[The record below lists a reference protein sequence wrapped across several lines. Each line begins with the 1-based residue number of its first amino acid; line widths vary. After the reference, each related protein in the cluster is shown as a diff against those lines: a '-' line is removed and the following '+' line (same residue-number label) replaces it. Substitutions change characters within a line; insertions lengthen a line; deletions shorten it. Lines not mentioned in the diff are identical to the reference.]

1 MGVRRLVAPAD
12 VLALVRLWTILQA
25 PLKDRV
31 VGRGARGRGAR
42 WGQRSRGRGSVWAA
56 GRFLLWAPCG
66 TDVPARDER
75 EEGATMMNR
84 LSDESGRI
92 GYLVL
97 YMMGV
102 PIGLLL
108 LLWVI
113 LGNNIFS
120 AG

>member
-1 MGVRRLVAPAD
+1 MERLH
-12 VLALVRLWTILQA
+12 
-25 PLKDRV
+25 
-31 VGRGARGRGAR
+31 
-42 WGQRSRGRGSVWAA
+42 
-56 GRFLLWAPCG
+56 
-66 TDVPARDER
+66 
-75 EEGATMMNR
+75 
-84 LSDESGRI
+84 DESGRI